1 MDGLAPAFPLIMAGT
16 LGVVLLVLLAGL
28 VVMAR
33 GGRFNAKHGNTLM
46 RLRVAAQAGAVLIF
60 LLFMYLTGG

>member
-1 MDGLAPAFPLIMAGT
+1 MDWLAPALPLIMAGT
-16 LGVVLLVLLAGL
+16 LGVVVLVLLAGL
-28 VVMAR
+28 IAMAR
-33 GGRFNAKHGNTLM
+33 GGRFNAKHGNKLM